1 MALSPQLLQFKSS
14 GVYRLEFDKSQTAN
28 INVETLRLVVGTSR
42 KGPYNTPVLI
52 DTVESF
58 NNVFGGI
65 DKSLEKKGM
74 FFHRSA
80 VEALTRG
87 PILALNL
94 GKMTKSVYDVA
105 TGLPTVVGD
114 SANFQSVSTNGSLEG
129 NTAIEGNEDYADFF
143 NTEKFWVPSDLK
155 TLETINGTNA
165 AFGKK
170 GNLLNF
176 VNIKQESITVITRQ
190 AADVAEFDMTAR
202 EWYGE
207 GNVPSYL
214 NELDRMSDF
223 MLDVFVFKG
232 EFNADA
238 LKNDPVYGDYF
249 DAEGLLVEKLAE
261 FANLRQITLL
271 AQYTGSILPGFRDL
285 EGRNLY
291 IESIINL
298 EARRTG
304 LFCAVD
310 EDAVLDEDRT
320 KVDFVGHKVDP
331 DQDFEVLSHVVKQN
345 VSVEHNI
352 DASYPG
358 ALITVGGA
366 SNNELTISGIPQPAS
381 ETTDAVSAPDFL
393 KSIAYTA
400 SAPEYAN
407 VSTYTPWVQTVAAVA
422 DLYNDQT
429 TAQTATILN
438 VDTAVQ
444 GTGNTLV
451 ITPNATTALD
461 LGTLAA
467 NRWVTGG
474 TNNLNVEI
482 NSIVNTTNP
491 GTAFA
496 ADDVATI
503 TFGAAPDASV
513 ATDIAAGSVVHFAD
527 NGFVAG
533 SPALGKIEIVG
544 GEALWAG
551 YTTETSVDLYH
562 VTNSRVINLD
572 FSTIGSGAG
581 GTDSHSVGNT
591 NFDVTFAIGDEPAI
605 FPLSVG
611 MYVDSAI
618 TGRIARIQRIE
629 KVVDTV
635 VTYKVYC
642 NIEPAFANRYIKSF
656 ANASNYYKTLVLP
669 KASIAVKSISNYLS
683 VLTGGNGLYDALI
696 DKDIIDF
703 RYVVDTFTSFSDGKI
718 ETKRNLAQLAKDRE
732 NAAAILNA
740 PTVADFKASFDP
752 SFRDANGTFKTQYIK
767 TGGNLDQN
775 PTFLYNLPSI
785 AEGANYAFYYAPG
798 LVVNDNGKDV
808 IVPPAAYVANNYID
822 KYTNAL
828 PWSIVA
834 GPRRGVVSGANV
846 KGAEYSFDKNDRDIL
861 EPFGINP
868 IVFQRGV
875 GLTILGNKTAQQS
888 IKSALS
894 SAHVREVLIYIQD
907 GMANILKDYVFE
919 FNTVQTRLEIKTL
932 ADSFMESVKQDGGVY
947 EFRNIM
953 DQTNNTNE
961 VIDNNMGI
969 IYTYV
974 EPVKGL
980 EIVVHRTTILNTGE
994 IQSGNLG

>member
-14 GVYRLEFDKSQTAN
+14 GVYRLEFDKSQTSN

-58 NNVFGGI
+58 NDVFGGI
-65 DKSLEKKGM
+65 DRNLEKKGM

-94 GKMTKSVYDVA
+94 GKMTKSTYNTDGSYDVK
-105 TGLPTVVGD
+105 GD
-114 SANFQSVSTNGSLEG
+114 LVHFQSVSTNGSVEG
-129 NTAIEGNEDYADFF
+129 SSSKKGSDDYSEFF
-143 NTEKFWVPSDLK
+143 NTEKFWVPSDVNTLK
-155 TLETINGTNA
+155 TINGNNVNEN
-165 AFGKK
+165 
-170 GNLLNF
+170 NLLNF
-176 VNIKQESITVITRQ
+176 VNIKQQAITVITRQ
-190 AADVAEFDMTAR
+190 AANVTEFDMTAR

-232 EFNADA
+232 EFDGEA
-238 LKNDPVYGDYF
+238 LKNDPIYGDYF
-249 DAEGLLVEKLAE
+249 DAEGLIVEKLAE

-291 IESIINL
+291 IESLVNL

-310 EDAVLDEDRT
+310 EDAVLDEDGT
-320 KVDFVGHKVDP
+320 KVDFVGHAVDA
-331 DQDFEVLSHVVKQN
+331 DEDFEVLSHVVGQDAE
-345 VSVEHNI
+345 VAHSI

-358 ALITVGGA
+358 AQISIGGTGTA
-366 SNNELTISGIPQPAS
+366 LNVLTIEGIEEPAS
-381 ETTDAVSAPDFL
+381 ETTDAVDFL
-393 KSIAYTA
+393 KSY
-400 SAPEYAN
+400 SAGEFAK
-407 VSTYTPWVQTVAAVA
+407 VSTYTAWTVNPLTPGAA
-422 DLYNDQT
+422 DQYNTGTAT
-429 TAQTATILN
+429 TATLANIDQVAP
-438 VDTAVQ
+438 

-451 ITPNATTALD
+451 VTPTPLATLD
-461 LGTLAA
+461 LDSLAA
-467 NRWVTGG
+467 GRWVTGG
-474 TNNLNVEI
+474 SGNLNVEI
-482 NSIVNTTNP
+482 MSIANQTNA
-491 GTAFA
+491 GSAFA
-496 ADDVATI
+496 ADDVAVI

-513 ATDIAAGSVVHFAD
+513 AIDIAALSIDHFAN
-527 NGFVAG
+527 NGFIAG
-533 SPALGKIEIVG
+533 SPALGTIEI
-544 GEALWAG
+544 ECDENLWAD
-551 YTTETSVDLYH
+551 YINETSVDLYH
-562 VTNSRVINLD
+562 VTNSRVIDLD
-572 FSTIGSGAG
+572 FSLINGTVLPQVAGS
-581 GTDSHSVGNT
+581 T
-591 NFDVTFAIGDEPAI
+591 NFDVTFAEADAPAI

-618 TGRIARIQRIE
+618 SNRIARIQRIE
-629 KVVDTV
+629 KAVVTGV
-635 VTYKVYC
+635 ATYKVYC
-642 NIEPAFANRYIKSF
+642 DIEPAFADRLIKSF
-656 ANASNYYKTLVLP
+656 SAASNYYKTLPLP
-669 KASIAVKSISNYLS
+669 KASIAVKSITNYLS
-683 VLTGGNGLYDALI
+683 VLTGGYGLYDALI

-703 RYVVDTFTSFSDGKI
+703 RYVVDTFTSYSEGRL
-718 ETKRNLAQLAKDRE
+718 ETKKNLAQLAKDRE

-752 SFRDANGTFKTQYIK
+752 SFKDANGTFKTQFIK

-798 LVVNDNGKDV
+798 LVVNDNGKDIV
-808 IVPPAAYVANNYID
+808 VPPAAYVANNYID

-932 ADSFMESVKQDGGVY
+932 ADSFMESVKQDQGVY

-969 IYTYV
+969 IDTYV

-994 IQSGNLG
+994 IQSGN

>member
-14 GVYRLEFDKSQTAN
+14 GVYRLEFDKSQTSN

-58 NNVFGGI
+58 NDVFGGI
-65 DKSLEKKGM
+65 DKNLEKKGM

-80 VEALTRG
+80 VEALSRG

-94 GKMTKSVYDVA
+94 GKMT
-105 TGLPTVVGD
+105 PTTYHPNGD
-114 SANFQSVSTNGSLEG
+114 LAGGDIAHFQSVSTNGSLEG
-129 NTAIEGNEDYADFF
+129 NKSNGDADAYSEFF
-143 NTEKFWVPSDLK
+143 NTEKFWVPSDVN
-155 TLETINGTNA
+155 TLQTIKGNSTNE
-165 AFGKK
+165 

-176 VNIKQESITVITRQ
+176 VNIKQQAITVITRQ
-190 AADVAEFDMTAR
+190 AANVAEFDMTAR

-214 NELDRMSDF
+214 NELDRMSDY

-232 EFNADA
+232 EFDGEA
-238 LKNDPVYGDYF
+238 LKNDPIYGDYF
-249 DAEGLLVEKLAE
+249 DAGGLIVEKLAE

-291 IESIINL
+291 IESIVNL

-310 EDAVLDEDRT
+310 EDAVLDEDGT
-320 KVDFVGHKVDP
+320 KVDFVGHVVDA
-331 DQDFEVLSHVVKQN
+331 DEDFEVLSHVVGQD
-345 VSVEHNI
+345 VDVAHSI
-352 DASYPG
+352 DATGGSISIGGTAG
-358 ALITVGGA
+358 A
-366 SNNELTISGIPQPAS
+366 NNELTISGIEQPAS
-381 ETTDAVSAPDFL
+381 ETTDAVDLDFL
-393 KSIAYTA
+393 KSMAY
-400 SAPEYAN
+400 SVSSPEYAK
-407 VSTYTPWVQTVAAVA
+407 VDAYTPWIQTAAAVA
-422 DLYNDQT
+422 DQYNQG
-429 TAQTATILN
+429 TATATSISNFLSL
-438 VDTAVQ
+438 TATTTSIELTPTSGTIIGLGSLAVGSWVFG
-444 GTGNTLV
+444 GTGNLNAEV
-451 ITPNATTALD
+451 SSIT
-461 LGTLAA
+461 
-467 NRWVTGG
+467 
-474 TNNLNVEI
+474 
-482 NSIVNTTNP
+482 NSTNP
-491 GTAFA
+491 GNPIT
-496 ADDVATI
+496 ADDVVEITFAATI
-503 TFGAAPDASV
+503 DTTV
-513 ATDIAAGSVVHFAD
+513 ATDIMSSQSVDTYAND
-527 NGFVAG
+527 GFVAG

-544 GEALWAG
+544 AEDLWAG
-551 YTTETSVDLYH
+551 YTAETSVDLYH
-562 VTNSRVINLD
+562 VTNSRVLDLD
-572 FSTIGSGAG
+572 FTLINGAV
-581 GTDSHSVGNT
+581 SHSTGST
-591 NFDVTFAIGDEPAI
+591 NFDVTFAIANAPAI

-611 MYVDSAI
+611 MYVDSVI
-618 TGRIARIQRIE
+618 SGRIARIARIE
-629 KVVDTV
+629 KTDNAT
-635 VTYKVYC
+635 TLLPNATDYIYKVYC
-642 NIEPAFANRYIKSF
+642 DIEPAFQDRLIKSF
-656 ANASNYYKTLVLP
+656 SNASNYYKTLVLP
-669 KASIAVKSISNYLS
+669 KASIAVKSITNYLS

-703 RYVVDTFTSFSDGKI
+703 RYVVDTFTSYSEGKL

-752 SFRDANGTFKTQYIK
+752 SFKDANGTFKTQYIK

-798 LVVNDNGKDV
+798 LVVNDNGKDIV
-808 IVPPAAYVANNYID
+808 VPPAAYVANNYID

-969 IYTYV
+969 IDTYV

>member
-14 GVYRLEFDKSQTAN
+14 GVYRLEFDKSQTSN

-58 NNVFGGI
+58 NDVFGGI
-65 DKSLEKKGM
+65 DKNLEKKGM

-80 VEALTRG
+80 VEALSRG

-94 GKMTKSVYDVA
+94 GKMTPTTYDAGGVFL
-105 TGLPTVVGD
+105 GGD
-114 SANFQSVSTNGSLEG
+114 TAHFQSVSTNGSLEG
-129 NTAIEGNEDYADFF
+129 NKSNQDFDAYSEFF
-143 NTEKFWVPSDLK
+143 NTEKFWVPSDVN
-155 TLETINGTNA
+155 TLQTINGNNA
-165 AFGKK
+165 NE

-176 VNIKQESITVITRQ
+176 VNIKQQAITVITRQ
-190 AADVAEFDMTAR
+190 AANVAEFDMTAR

-214 NELDRMSDF
+214 NELDRMSDY

-232 EFNADA
+232 EFNATA
-238 LKNDPVYGDYF
+238 LKNDPIYGDYF
-249 DAEGLLVEKLAE
+249 DEGGLLVEKLAE

-271 AQYTGSILPGFRDL
+271 AQYTGSILPGFKDL

-291 IESIINL
+291 IESIVNL

-310 EDAVLDEDRT
+310 EDAVLDENGT
-320 KVDFVGHKVDP
+320 KVDFVGHAIDA
-331 DQDFEVLSHVVKQN
+331 DEDFEVLSHVVGQDVTVPHSITIGAGSVN
-345 VSVEHNI
+345 VSGASSNQLAFTGVLQTEYNNANI
-352 DASYPG
+352 DTDDFVDS
-358 ALITVGGA
+358 LI
-366 SNNELTISGIPQPAS
+366 SNEYAKVDS
-381 ETTDAVSAPDFL
+381 VSAFTETNTGL
-393 KSIAYTA
+393 IAL
-400 SAPEYAN
+400 P
-407 VSTYTPWVQTVAAVA
+407 VAAVPHVSVNTSA
-422 DLYNDQT
+422 PGITTTANLAGDVIDITGITALAAANFAIGKFYSTDSGLTGNAIVNNTYVGGVLQLTFTSAIASPLPTTWDLYT
-429 TAQTATILN
+429 SLYVAE
-438 VDTAVQ
+438 VF
-444 GTGNTLV
+444 
-451 ITPNATTALD
+451 
-461 LGTLAA
+461 
-467 NRWVTGG
+467 
-474 TNNLNVEI
+474 
-482 NSIVNTTNP
+482 SI
-491 GTAFA
+491 GDF
-496 ADDVATI
+496 TI
-503 TFGAAPDASV
+503 TCLEAVAAPG
-513 ATDIAAGSVVHFAD
+513 ATVS
-527 NGFVAG
+527 
-533 SPALGKIEIVG
+533 
-544 GEALWAG
+544 
-551 YTTETSVDLYH
+551 LYH
-562 VTNSRVINLD
+562 VTNSRVIDLD
-572 FSTIGSGAG
+572 FPSIG
-581 GTDSHSVGNT
+581 GTLLSQIAGST
-591 NFDVTFAIGDEPAI
+591 NFDVQFATILTAPAI

-618 TGRIARIQRIE
+618 SGRIARISRIE
-629 KVVDTV
+629 KVVATT

-642 NIEPAFANRYIKSF
+642 DIEPAFANRLIKSF
-656 ANASNYYKTLVLP
+656 STASDYYKTLVLP
-669 KASIAVKSISNYLS
+669 KASIAVKSITNYLS
-683 VLTGGNGLYDALI
+683 VLTGGYGLYDALI

-718 ETKRNLAQLAKDRE
+718 ETKKNLSQLAKDRE

-752 SFRDANGTFKTQYIK
+752 SFKDANGTFKTQFIK

-798 LVVNDNGKDV
+798 LVVNDNGKDIV
-808 IVPPAAYVANNYID
+808 VPPAAYVANNYID

-932 ADSFMESVKQDGGVY
+932 ADSFMESVKQDSGVY

-969 IYTYV
+969 IDTYV

>member
-14 GVYRLEFDKSQTAN
+14 GVYRLEFDKSQTSN

-58 NNVFGGI
+58 NDVFGGI
-65 DKSLEKKGM
+65 DRNLEKKGM

-94 GKMTKSVYDVA
+94 GKMTKSVYDVN
-105 TGLPTVVGD
+105 TGLPTTVGD
-114 SANFQSVSTNGSLEG
+114 LVHFQSVSTNGSVEG
-129 NTAIEGNEDYADFF
+129 SSSKKGSDDYSEFF
-143 NTEKFWVPSDLK
+143 NTEKFWVPSDVNTLK
-155 TLETINGTNA
+155 TINGNNVNE
-165 AFGKK
+165 

-176 VNIKQESITVITRQ
+176 VNIKQQAITVITRQ
-190 AADVAEFDMTAR
+190 AANVAEFDMTAR

-232 EFNADA
+232 EFDGEA

-249 DAEGLLVEKLAE
+249 DAEGLIVEKLAE

-291 IESIINL
+291 IESLVNL

-310 EDAVLDEDRT
+310 EDAVLDEDGT
-320 KVDFVGHKVDP
+320 KVDFVGHKVDA
-331 DQDFEVLSHVVKQN
+331 DEDFEVLSHVVGQD
-345 VSVEHNI
+345 VDVAHSI
-352 DASYPG
+352 DASYSG
-358 ALITVGGA
+358 ATITIGGTA
-366 SNNELTISGIPQPAS
+366 GATNILTIEGIEEPAL
-381 ETTDAVSAPDFL
+381 ETTDAVDFL
-393 KSIAYTA
+393 KSFIAG
-400 SAPEYAN
+400 EYAK
-407 VSTYTPWVQTVAAVA
+407 VSTYTAWAQTQAQVL
-422 DLYNDQT
+422 DQYNTGTAT
-429 TAQTATILN
+429 TATLANIDQVAP
-438 VDTAVQ
+438 

-451 ITPNATTALD
+451 VTPTSLATLD
-461 LGTLAA
+461 LDSLAA
-467 NRWVTGG
+467 GRWVTGG
-474 TNNLNVEI
+474 SGNLNVEI
-482 NSIVNTTNP
+482 MSIANQTNA
-491 GTAFA
+491 GSAFA
-496 ADDVATI
+496 ADDVAVI

-513 ATDIAAGSVVHFAD
+513 AIDIAALSIDHFAN
-527 NGFVAG
+527 NGFIAG
-533 SPALGKIEIVG
+533 TPALGTIEI
-544 GEALWAG
+544 ECAEDLWAG
-551 YTTETSVDLYH
+551 YATETSVDLYH
-562 VTNSRVINLD
+562 VTNSRVIDLD
-572 FSTIGSGAG
+572 FSLINGTVLPLVAGS
-581 GTDSHSVGNT
+581 T
-591 NFDVTFAIGDEPAI
+591 NFDVQFTIANAPTI

-611 MYVDSAI
+611 MYVDSAV
-618 TGRIARIQRIE
+618 TDRIARIQRIE
-629 KVVDTV
+629 KVVDSINA
-635 VTYKVYC
+635 TYKVYC
-642 NIEPAFANRYIKSF
+642 DIEPAFADRLIKSF
-656 ANASNYYKTLVLP
+656 SAASNYYKTLPLP
-669 KASIAVKSISNYLS
+669 KASIAVKSITNYLS
-683 VLTGGNGLYDALI
+683 VLTGGYGLYDALI

-703 RYVVDTFTSFSDGKI
+703 RYVVDTFTSYSEGRL
-718 ETKRNLAQLAKDRE
+718 ETKKNLAQLAKDRE

-752 SFRDANGTFKTQYIK
+752 SFKDANGTFKTQFIK

-798 LVVNDNGKDV
+798 LVVNDNGKDIV
-808 IVPPAAYVANNYID
+808 VPPAAYVANNYID

-932 ADSFMESVKQDGGVY
+932 ADSFMESVKQDQGVY

-969 IYTYV
+969 IDTYV

>member
-14 GVYRLEFDKSQTAN
+14 GVYRLEFDKSQTSN

-58 NNVFGGI
+58 NDVFGGI
-65 DKSLEKKGM
+65 DKNLEKKGM

-80 VEALTRG
+80 VEALSRG

-94 GKMTKSVYDVA
+94 GKMTPTTYDAGGVFL
-105 TGLPTVVGD
+105 GGD
-114 SANFQSVSTNGSLEG
+114 TAHFQSVSTNGSLEG
-129 NTAIEGNEDYADFF
+129 NKSNQDFDAYSEFF
-143 NTEKFWVPSDLK
+143 NTEKFWVPSDVN
-155 TLETINGTNA
+155 TLQTINGNNA
-165 AFGKK
+165 NE

-176 VNIKQESITVITRQ
+176 VNIKQQAITVITRQ
-190 AADVAEFDMTAR
+190 AANVAEFDMTAR

-214 NELDRMSDF
+214 NELDRMSDY

-232 EFNADA
+232 EFNATA
-238 LKNDPVYGDYF
+238 LKNDPIYGDYF
-249 DAEGLLVEKLAE
+249 DEGGLLVEKLAE

-271 AQYTGSILPGFRDL
+271 AQYTGSILPGFKDL

-291 IESIINL
+291 IESIVNL

-310 EDAVLDEDRT
+310 EDAVLDENGT
-320 KVDFVGHKVDP
+320 KVDFVGHAIDA
-331 DQDFEVLSHVVKQN
+331 DEDFEVLSHVVGQD
-345 VSVEHNI
+345 VTVPHS
-352 DASYPG
+352 
-358 ALITVGGA
+358 ITIG
-366 SNNELTISGIPQPAS
+366 
-381 ETTDAVSAPDFL
+381 
-393 KSIAYTA
+393 
-400 SAPEYAN
+400 
-407 VSTYTPWVQTVAAVA
+407 
-422 DLYNDQT
+422 
-429 TAQTATILN
+429 
-438 VDTAVQ
+438 
-444 GTGNTLV
+444 
-451 ITPNATTALD
+451 
-461 LGTLAA
+461 
-467 NRWVTGG
+467 
-474 TNNLNVEI
+474 
-482 NSIVNTTNP
+482 
-491 GTAFA
+491 
-496 ADDVATI
+496 
-503 TFGAAPDASV
+503 
-513 ATDIAAGSVVHFAD
+513 AGSVNVSGASSNQLAFTGVLQTEYNNANIDTDDFVDSLISNEYAKVDSVSAFTETNTGLIAGPVPAVPHVSVNTSAPGITTTANLAGDVIDITGITALAAANFAI
-527 NGFVAG
+527 
-533 SPALGKIEIVG
+533 GKFYSTDSGLTGNEIVNNTYVG
-544 GEALWAG
+544 GVLQLTFTSAIASPLPTTWDLYTSLYVAEVFSIGDFTITCLEAVAAPG
-551 YTTETSVDLYH
+551 ATVSLYH
-562 VTNSRVINLD
+562 VTNSRVIDLD
-572 FSTIGSGAG
+572 FPSIG
-581 GTDSHSVGNT
+581 GTLLSQIAGST
-591 NFDVTFAIGDEPAI
+591 NFDVQFATILTAPAI

-618 TGRIARIQRIE
+618 SGRIARISRIE
-629 KVVDTV
+629 KVVATT

-642 NIEPAFANRYIKSF
+642 DIEPAFANRLIKSF
-656 ANASNYYKTLVLP
+656 STASDYYKTLVLP
-669 KASIAVKSISNYLS
+669 KASIAVKSITNYLS
-683 VLTGGNGLYDALI
+683 VLTGGYGLYDALI

-718 ETKRNLAQLAKDRE
+718 ETKKNLSQLAKDRE

-752 SFRDANGTFKTQYIK
+752 SFKDANGTFKTQFIK

-798 LVVNDNGKDV
+798 LVVNDNGKDIV
-808 IVPPAAYVANNYID
+808 VPPAAYVANNYID

-932 ADSFMESVKQDGGVY
+932 ADSFMESVKQDSGVY

-969 IYTYV
+969 IDTYV

>member
-14 GVYRLEFDKSQTAN
+14 GVYRLEFDKSQTSN

-58 NNVFGGI
+58 NDVFGGI
-65 DKSLEKKGM
+65 DKNLEKKGM

-80 VEALTRG
+80 VEALSRG

-94 GKMTKSVYDVA
+94 GKMTPTTYDAGGVFL
-105 TGLPTVVGD
+105 GGD
-114 SANFQSVSTNGSLEG
+114 TAHFQSVSTNGSLEG
-129 NTAIEGNEDYADFF
+129 NKSNQDFDAYSEFF
-143 NTEKFWVPSDLK
+143 NTEKFWVPSDVN
-155 TLETINGTNA
+155 TLQTINGNNA
-165 AFGKK
+165 NE

-176 VNIKQESITVITRQ
+176 VNIKQQAITVITRQ
-190 AADVAEFDMTAR
+190 AANVAEFDMTAR

-214 NELDRMSDF
+214 NELDRMSDY

-232 EFNADA
+232 EFNATA
-238 LKNDPVYGDYF
+238 LKNDPIYGDYF
-249 DAEGLLVEKLAE
+249 DEGGLLVEKLAE

-271 AQYTGSILPGFRDL
+271 AQYTGSILPGFKDL

-291 IESIINL
+291 IESIVNL

-310 EDAVLDEDRT
+310 EDAVLDENGT
-320 KVDFVGHKVDP
+320 KVDFVGHAIDA
-331 DQDFEVLSHVVKQN
+331 DEDFEVLSHVVGQDVTVPHSITIGAGSVN
-345 VSVEHNI
+345 VSGASSNQLAFTGVLQTEYNNANI
-352 DASYPG
+352 DTDDFVDS
-358 ALITVGGA
+358 LI
-366 SNNELTISGIPQPAS
+366 SNEYAKVDS
-381 ETTDAVSAPDFL
+381 VSAFTETNTGL
-393 KSIAYTA
+393 IAL
-400 SAPEYAN
+400 P
-407 VSTYTPWVQTVAAVA
+407 VAAVPHVSVNTSA
-422 DLYNDQT
+422 PGITTTANLAGDVIDITGITALAAANFAIGKFYSTDSGLTGNEIVNNTYVGGVLQLTFTSAIASPLPTTWDLYT
-429 TAQTATILN
+429 SLYVAE
-438 VDTAVQ
+438 VF
-444 GTGNTLV
+444 
-451 ITPNATTALD
+451 
-461 LGTLAA
+461 
-467 NRWVTGG
+467 
-474 TNNLNVEI
+474 
-482 NSIVNTTNP
+482 SI
-491 GTAFA
+491 GDF
-496 ADDVATI
+496 TI
-503 TFGAAPDASV
+503 TCLEAVAAPG
-513 ATDIAAGSVVHFAD
+513 ATVS
-527 NGFVAG
+527 
-533 SPALGKIEIVG
+533 
-544 GEALWAG
+544 
-551 YTTETSVDLYH
+551 LYH
-562 VTNSRVINLD
+562 VTNSRVIDLD
-572 FSTIGSGAG
+572 FPSIG
-581 GTDSHSVGNT
+581 GTLLSQIAGST
-591 NFDVTFAIGDEPAI
+591 NFDVQFATILTAPAI

-618 TGRIARIQRIE
+618 SGRIARISRIE
-629 KVVDTV
+629 KVVATT

-642 NIEPAFANRYIKSF
+642 DIEPAFANRLIKSF
-656 ANASNYYKTLVLP
+656 STASDYYKTLVLP
-669 KASIAVKSISNYLS
+669 KASIAVKSITNYLS
-683 VLTGGNGLYDALI
+683 VLTGGYGLYDALI

-718 ETKRNLAQLAKDRE
+718 ETKKNLSQLAKDRE

-752 SFRDANGTFKTQYIK
+752 SFKDANGTFKTQFIK

-798 LVVNDNGKDV
+798 LVVNDNGKDIV
-808 IVPPAAYVANNYID
+808 VPPAAYVANNYID

-932 ADSFMESVKQDGGVY
+932 ADSFMESVKQDSGVY

-969 IYTYV
+969 IDTYV

>member
-14 GVYRLEFDKSQTAN
+14 GVYRLEFDKSQTSN

-58 NNVFGGI
+58 NDVFGGI
-65 DKSLEKKGM
+65 DKNLEKKGM

-80 VEALTRG
+80 VEALSRG

-94 GKMTKSVYDVA
+94 GKMTPTTYDAGGVFL
-105 TGLPTVVGD
+105 GGD
-114 SANFQSVSTNGSLEG
+114 TAHFQSVSTNGSLEG
-129 NTAIEGNEDYADFF
+129 NKSNQDFDAYSEFF
-143 NTEKFWVPSDLK
+143 NTEKFWVPSDVN
-155 TLETINGTNA
+155 TLQTINGNNA
-165 AFGKK
+165 NE

-176 VNIKQESITVITRQ
+176 VNIKQQAITVITRQ
-190 AADVAEFDMTAR
+190 AANVAEFDMTAR

-214 NELDRMSDF
+214 NELDRMSDY

-232 EFNADA
+232 EFNATA
-238 LKNDPVYGDYF
+238 LKNDPIYGDYF
-249 DAEGLLVEKLAE
+249 DEGGLLVEKLAE

-271 AQYTGSILPGFRDL
+271 AQYTGSILPGFKDL

-291 IESIINL
+291 IESIVNL

-310 EDAVLDEDRT
+310 EDAVLDENGT
-320 KVDFVGHKVDP
+320 KVDFVGHAIDA
-331 DQDFEVLSHVVKQN
+331 DEDFEVLSHVVGQDVTVPHSITIGAGSVN
-345 VSVEHNI
+345 VSGASSNQLAFTGVLQTEYNNANI
-352 DASYPG
+352 DTDDFVDS
-358 ALITVGGA
+358 LI
-366 SNNELTISGIPQPAS
+366 SNEYAKVDS
-381 ETTDAVSAPDFL
+381 VSAFTETNTGL
-393 KSIAYTA
+393 IAL
-400 SAPEYAN
+400 P
-407 VSTYTPWVQTVAAVA
+407 VAAVPHVSVNTSA
-422 DLYNDQT
+422 PGITTTANLAGDVIDITGITALAAANFAIGKFYSTDSGLTGNEIVNNTYTGGVLQLTFTSAIASPLPTTWDLYT
-429 TAQTATILN
+429 SLYVAE
-438 VDTAVQ
+438 VF
-444 GTGNTLV
+444 
-451 ITPNATTALD
+451 
-461 LGTLAA
+461 
-467 NRWVTGG
+467 
-474 TNNLNVEI
+474 
-482 NSIVNTTNP
+482 SI
-491 GTAFA
+491 GDF
-496 ADDVATI
+496 TI
-503 TFGAAPDASV
+503 TCLEAVAAPG
-513 ATDIAAGSVVHFAD
+513 ATVS
-527 NGFVAG
+527 
-533 SPALGKIEIVG
+533 
-544 GEALWAG
+544 
-551 YTTETSVDLYH
+551 LYH
-562 VTNSRVINLD
+562 VTNSRVIDLD
-572 FSTIGSGAG
+572 FPSIG
-581 GTDSHSVGNT
+581 GTLLSQIAGST
-591 NFDVTFAIGDEPAI
+591 NFDVQFATILTAPAI

-618 TGRIARIQRIE
+618 SGRIARISRIE
-629 KVVDTV
+629 KVVATT

-642 NIEPAFANRYIKSF
+642 DIEPAFANRLIKSF
-656 ANASNYYKTLVLP
+656 STASDYYKTLVLP
-669 KASIAVKSISNYLS
+669 KASIAVKSITNYLS
-683 VLTGGNGLYDALI
+683 VLTGGYGLYDALI

-718 ETKRNLAQLAKDRE
+718 ETKKNLSQLAKDRE

-752 SFRDANGTFKTQYIK
+752 SFKDANGTFKTQFIK

-798 LVVNDNGKDV
+798 LVVNDNGKDIV
-808 IVPPAAYVANNYID
+808 VPPAAYVANNYID

-932 ADSFMESVKQDGGVY
+932 ADSFMESVKQDSGVY

-969 IYTYV
+969 IDTYV

>member
-14 GVYRLEFDKSQTAN
+14 GVYRLEFDKSQTSN

-58 NNVFGGI
+58 NDVFGGI
-65 DKSLEKKGM
+65 DKNLEKKGM

-94 GKMTKSVYDVA
+94 GKMTPTTYDNAGVFL
-105 TGLPTVVGD
+105 GGD
-114 SANFQSVSTNGSLEG
+114 TAHFQSVSTNGSLEG
-129 NTAIEGNEDYADFF
+129 NKSNQDFDAYSEFF
-143 NTEKFWVPSDLK
+143 NTEKFWVPSDVN
-155 TLETINGTNA
+155 TLQTINGNNA
-165 AFGKK
+165 NE

-176 VNIKQESITVITRQ
+176 VNIKQQAITVITRQ
-190 AADVAEFDMTAR
+190 AANVVEFDMTAR

-232 EFNADA
+232 EFDGEA
-238 LKNDPVYGDYF
+238 LKNDPIYGDYF
-249 DAEGLLVEKLAE
+249 DAEGLIVEKLAE

-271 AQYTGSILPGFRDL
+271 AQYTGSILPGFKDL

-291 IESIINL
+291 IESIVNL

-310 EDAVLDEDRT
+310 EDAVLDEDGT
-320 KVDFVGHKVDP
+320 KVDFVGHVVDA
-331 DQDFEVLSHVVKQN
+331 DEDFEVLSHVVGQDIE
-345 VSVEHNI
+345 VAHSI
-352 DASYPG
+352 DATYPLASITIGGISG
-358 ALITVGGA
+358 ATNV
-366 SNNELTISGIPQPAS
+366 LTIQGIEQPAS
-381 ETTDAVSAPDFL
+381 ETTDAVDGLDFL
-393 KSIAYTA
+393 KSYVAG
-400 SAPEYAN
+400 EYAN
-407 VSTYTPWVQTVAAVA
+407 VSTYTPWLQTAAAVA
-422 DLYNDQT
+422 DQWNQGT
-429 TAQTATILN
+429 PTTATITN
-438 VDTAVQ
+438 VATAVQ
-444 GTGNTLV
+444 GTGTLDNTIV
-451 ITPNATTALD
+451 ITPNAGTTLNLD
-461 LGTLAA
+461 TLAVG
-467 NRWVTGG
+467 RWVYGG
-474 TNNLNVEI
+474 NNLLNVEV
-482 NSIVNTTNP
+482 NSIVNTTSPGNP
-491 GTAFA
+491 LGV
-496 ADDVATI
+496 DHVATI
-503 TFGAAPDASV
+503 TFGDTPDASV
-513 ATDIAAGSVVHFAD
+513 ATDIAAGSVNHFVG
-527 NGFVAG
+527 NGFIAG
-533 SPALGKIEIVG
+533 SPALGTIEI
-544 GEALWAG
+544 ECTENLWAD
-551 YTTETSVDLYH
+551 YATTPLSVVDLYH
-562 VTNSRVINLD
+562 VTNSRVIDLD
-572 FSTIGSGAG
+572 FTAINGTVLAHIVGS
-581 GTDSHSVGNT
+581 T
-591 NFDVTFAIGDEPAI
+591 NFDVQFAIANAPAI

-618 TGRIARIQRIE
+618 SNRIARISRIE
-629 KVVDTV
+629 KVVDSINA
-635 VTYKVYC
+635 TYKVYC
-642 NIEPAFANRYIKSF
+642 DIEPAFANRLIKSF
-656 ANASNYYKTLVLP
+656 SAASNYYKTLPLP
-669 KASIAVKSISNYLS
+669 KASIGVKSITNYLS
-683 VLTGGNGLYDALI
+683 VLTGGYGLYDALI

-703 RYVVDTFTSFSDGKI
+703 RYVVDTFTSYSEGKL
-718 ETKRNLAQLAKDRE
+718 ETKKNLAQLAKDRE
-732 NAAAILNA
+732 NASAILNA

-752 SFRDANGTFKTQYIK
+752 SFKDANGTFKTQYIK

-798 LVVNDNGKDV
+798 LVVNDNGKDIV
-808 IVPPAAYVANNYID
+808 VPPAAYVANNYID

-969 IYTYV
+969 IDTYV